1 MKILSCC
8 VLVRMGNY
16 MLNKKILFILLF
28 WTSLVFSTSSDTIL
42 GQYLSASF
50 DFKFQKNDKQ
60 SSWKKKEEALLKLS
74 DLKTEERLNFYIKAY
89 NYANIDGE
97 SFEDFFQTI
106 ICNGDTELLK
116 RKLDSLVQRNNGFT
130 GFSQKN
136 NLLLDILKTLD
147 NRCLRK

>member
-28 WTSLVFSTSSDTIL
+28 WTSLVLSTSSDMIL

-50 DFKFQKNDKQ
+50 DIKYEKNDEQ

>member
-1 MKILSCC
+1 M
-8 VLVRMGNY
+8 
-16 MLNKKILFILLF
+16 
-28 WTSLVFSTSSDTIL
+28 
-42 GQYLSASF
+42 
-50 DFKFQKNDKQ
+50 
-60 SSWKKKEEALLKLS
+60 KKKEEALLRLS

-97 SFEDFFQTI
+97 SFEDFIQTI

>member
-1 MKILSCC
+1 
-8 VLVRMGNY
+8 

-60 SSWKKKEEALLKLS
+60 SSWKKK
-74 DLKTEERLNFYIKAY
+74 DFYIKAY